1 MKGRRDVWAICVV
14 LLLASLAALPAK
26 PNPVAAKAAPAKPQ
40 QQHSSSA
47 SSGKAEAPSAD
58 KVLRFVR
65 ERFGLVSTV
74 KLTIGS
80 FDPSPDPDYYQTV
93 VTTDDGKQ
101 SKQTPLSI
109 SKNGRYL
116 ITGGLVPLGPDT
128 NTDVVQAVRDQ
139 FKVPPTVKL
148 TIGAFRPSR
157 NPGFL
162 ETTMTANDGTHP
174 TQDRNFSVTADK
186 KFLVLGEVFPI
197 TADPRREALRLIS
210 LKDQPAQGP
219 ATAPVTIVEYADLE
233 CPSCA
238 AMHKF
243 LESDLLPKYQDKV
256 RVVFKEFPLV
266 TIHQWAGTAAIANEC
281 AYQLDPSKFAPYR
294 TLIFQKQNDIDAVQA
309 NSSQVRDLL
318 LGLGQQAGLDRA
330 KLAVCID
337 SQASKP
343 RVDAG
348 RKEGEAL
355 NVSQTPTF
363 YINGKILIGGPPPE
377 AFYQAV
383 EDALKETR

>member
-1 MKGRRDVWAICVV
+1 MKSFRDVWAVFAA
-14 LLLASLAALPAK
+14 LLLAGLAGRPATSAL
-26 PNPVAAKAAPAKPQ
+26 KAGSAKPQ
-40 QQHSSSA
+40 QHSGSA
-47 SSGKAEAPSAD
+47 SSSKSDAPSAD

-74 KLTIGS
+74 KLTMGS
-80 FDPSPDPDYYQTV
+80 FDPSPDPDYYQAV

-148 TIGAFRPSR
+148 TVSAFRPSR
-157 NPGFL
+157 YPGFL

-174 TQDRNFSVTADK
+174 SQDRNFSVTADK
-186 KFLVLGEVFPI
+186 KFLVLGEVFPM

-210 LKDQPAQGP
+210 LKDQPTQGP

-238 AMHKF
+238 AMHRF
-243 LESDLLPKYQDKV
+243 LETDLLPKYQDKV

-281 AYQLDPSKFAPYR
+281 AYQLDPSKFVAYR
-294 TLIFQKQNDIDAVQA
+294 SLIYQKQNDIDGVQA
-309 NSSQVRDLL
+309 DSSHVRDML

-330 KLAVCID
+330 KLAVCLD

-343 RVDAG
+343 RVDEG

-355 NVSQTPTF
+355 SVSQTPTF

-383 EDALKETR
+383 EDALRATK

>member
-1 MKGRRDVWAICVV
+1 MKRRKSIWTACAV
-14 LLLASLAALPAK
+14 LLLSGLAAVSATPA
-26 PNPVAAKAAPAKPQ
+26 PRARGTSSKPQ
-40 QQHSSSA
+40 QHNAGA
-47 SSGKAEAPSAD
+47 SKTEPPSPD

-80 FDPSPDPDYYQTV
+80 LDPSPDPEYYQTV
-93 VTTDDGKQ
+93 VTADDGKQ
-101 SKQTPLSI
+101 NRQTPLSI
-109 SKNGRYL
+109 SKDGKYL
-116 ITGGLVPLGPDT
+116 ITGGLVPIGPDT
-128 NTDVVQAVRDQ
+128 SNQVLQAVREQ
-139 FKVPPTVKL
+139 LKVPANVKL
-148 TIGAFRPSR
+148 TTGPFRPSR
-157 NPGFL
+157 FPGFL

-174 TQDRNFSVTADK
+174 SQDRNFSVTADK
-186 KFLVLGEVFPI
+186 KFLVLGEVYPM

-210 LKDQPAQGP
+210 LKDQPTQGP
-219 ATAPVTIVEYADLE
+219 AGAPVTIVEYADLE

-243 LESDLLPKYQDKV
+243 LEDSLLPKYDGKV
-256 RVVFKEFPLV
+256 RVVFKEFPLA
-266 TIHQWAGTAAIANEC
+266 TIHQWAATAAMANEC
-281 AYQLDPSKFAPYR
+281 AYQLDPSKFVTYR
-294 TLIFQKQNDIDAVQA
+294 TMIFQKQNDIDAVQA

-330 KLAVCID
+330 KLAVCLD

-348 RKEGEAL
+348 RKEGDAL
-355 NVSQTPTF
+355 NVNQTPTF

-377 AFYQAV
+377 MFYQAID
-383 EDALKETR
+383 DALKETHSAS